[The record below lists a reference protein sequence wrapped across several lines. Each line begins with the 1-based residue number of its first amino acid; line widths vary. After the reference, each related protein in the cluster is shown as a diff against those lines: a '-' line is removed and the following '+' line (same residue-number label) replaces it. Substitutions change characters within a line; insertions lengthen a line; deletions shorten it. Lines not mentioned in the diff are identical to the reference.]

1 MAGRKKILYANVDWF
16 TVPDELDENDLPQEI
31 TSARQMWENKSQKSS
46 PELCSQI
53 EKLINC
59 QYLAENMSGWE
70 EYFPD
75 SNFGEFTAC
84 KVNVVGVEFT
94 EAALPSIRAE
104 AWIPVSIL
112 ENVNDDDL
120 EEWAES
126 EWGLQSGIMWSW
138 NLEIDED
145 VDLAMEEHSGA
156 EAYWVDEIPE

>member
-1 MAGRKKILYANVDWF
+1 MADRKKILYASVDWF
-16 TVPDELDENDLPQEI
+16 TVPNELDENNLPQEI
-31 TSARQMWENKSQKSS
+31 TSARQMWENNFQKSS

-53 EKLINC
+53 EELITC

-70 EYFPD
+70 ECFPD
-75 SNFGEFTAC
+75 INFGEFTAC
-84 KVNVVGVEFT
+84 KVNVVGVAFT
-94 EAALPSIRAE
+94 EAALPSVSAE
-104 AWIPVSIL
+104 AWVPVSIL
-112 ENVNDDDL
+112 ENVNDDEL

-156 EAYWVDEIPE
+156 EAYWVDKIPE